1 MNSQHFIYTI
11 SISIMIQSSTKNQ
24 PLSTQRLASSKAS
37 ASRRNALREFY
48 KLSAQ
53 TPAPI
58 DHSSGSNSTV
68 LEPVN
73 EDSQVSN
80 KSDEGIGAELDRL
93 QQEYEKQKT
102 LQSPDEIVTYNETP
116 AIDMFIRKL
125 VQENDLKRLLH
136 FENELVSEI
145 KTLDSE
151 QKALV
156 YNNYSKL
163 TLASTTLASIKKL
176 DDSDQLSPSEIFQ
189 KRSESNNS
197 SSDNDKENNRLGVLP
212 PSKQVI
218 NSSRKFDELLSEEK
232 KQIIDKAIRGAI
244 SVSTAHSS
252 FEGDGLFSTH
262 IDEPQTPRSVRLDSA
277 SSLTSGKL
285 SPAGSGDN
293 TSLEFTK
300 NLEKTLRWLVKVPEK
315 LNKLLENGKPYRAK
329 EIKDKALQVLQHFID
344 HNVGKDETKKPL
356 SDTKSIIYHFDDTEL
371 KDLYEKIFNTQIIEN
386 EEKL

>member
-1 MNSQHFIYTI
+1 
-11 SISIMIQSSTKNQ
+11 MIQSPTRNQ
-24 PLSTQRLASSKAS
+24 PPTAQRLASSKAS

-58 DHSSGSNSTV
+58 DHSSATSSTV

-73 EDSQVSN
+73 EDTQFSS
-80 KSDEGIGAELDRL
+80 KSDEGIGGELDRL
-93 QQEYEKQKT
+93 QQEYEKQKAA
-102 LQSPDEIVTYNETP
+102 QSPDEIVTYNETP

-176 DDSDQLSPSEIFQ
+176 DESDQLSTSEIFQ
-189 KRSESNNS
+189 RQSESNT
-197 SSDNDKENNRLGVLP
+197 DNDDNSVNRLGILP

-232 KQIIDKAIRGAI
+232 MKIIDRAIKGAI
-244 SVSTAHSS
+244 SVSSAHGFFDS
-252 FEGDGLFSTH
+252 DGIYSVNT
-262 IDEPQTPRSVRLDSA
+262 DEPQTPRSVRLESV
-277 SSLTSGKL
+277 SSLTSEK
-285 SPAGSGDN
+285 SASESDN
-293 TSLEFTK
+293 ASSEFTQ
-300 NLEKTLRWLVKVPEK
+300 NLKKSIRWLIKVPEK
-315 LNKLLENGKPYRAK
+315 LEKLRDEGQIDRAK
-329 EIKDKALQVLQHFID
+329 EIKQKALQVLQHFID
-344 HNVGKDETKKPL
+344 HNAGIEEAKP
-356 SDTKSIIYHFDDTEL
+356 SEPKSEIVYHFDESQL
-371 KDLYEKIFNTQIIEN
+371 KDLYDTICNIQVIDH
-386 EEKL
+386 EEKV